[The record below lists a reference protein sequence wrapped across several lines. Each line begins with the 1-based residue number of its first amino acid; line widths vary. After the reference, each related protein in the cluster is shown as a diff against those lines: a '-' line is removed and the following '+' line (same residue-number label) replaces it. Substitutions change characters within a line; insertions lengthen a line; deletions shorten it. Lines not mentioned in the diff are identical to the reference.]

1 MHRYQSACEYTTKVP
16 YQLFISE
23 EAREQLR
30 TLPDELRR
38 NIGYRLHR
46 MQQEFAGDIKKLEG
60 PRSHYRLRI
69 GGHRVLFRINANII
83 EVYAVKQR
91 KDAYE

>member
-1 MHRYQSACEYTTKVP
+1 VA

-30 TLPDELRR
+30 ALPEELRK
-38 NIGYRLHR
+38 NIGYRIHLL
-46 MQQEFAGDIKKLEG
+46 QQAFTGDIKKLEG
-60 PRSHYRLRI
+60 QRNHYRLRAA
-69 GGHRVLFRINANII
+69 GHRILFRMDANNI

-91 KDAYE
+91 KEAYE

>member
-1 MHRYQSACEYTTKVP
+1 LA
-16 YQLFISE
+16 YQLFLSE

-30 TLPDELRR
+30 SLPADLRR
-38 NIGYRLHR
+38 NIGHRLELL
-46 MQQEFAGDIKKLEG
+46 QQEFSGDIKKLEG
-60 PRSHYRLRI
+60 PRNHYRLRV
-69 GGHRVLFRINANII
+69 GGHRILFRMNGDVI

>member
-1 MHRYQSACEYTTKVP
+1 LS
-16 YQLFISE
+16 ISD

-30 TLPDELRR
+30 RLPEDLRR
-38 NIGYRLHR
+38 NIGHR
-46 MQQEFAGDIKKLEG
+46 IDLLQQEFAGDIKKLG
-60 PRSHYRLRI
+60 GSRNHYRLRI
-69 GGHRVLFRINANII
+69 GEYRLLFRINANVI